1 MTEHPDRVLPLQG
14 ASNFRDLGGYLGQGG
29 RPVRWRRLF
38 RSDHLSALSAEDKS
52 LLAEIGLARS
62 FDLRGELERAAH
74 PYELPGVH
82 QHLLAIEPVIVQSMQ
97 AMASEGRALTVAT
110 CEELMRDLYRRLV
123 DEQAHR
129 FAELLDHLITD
140 DAPAVFHCTA
150 GKDRTGF
157 AAALILLALGVP
169 RTVVMS
175 DYLLTNRHFKPP
187 ALRWGDLD
195 PDVLA
200 VMWRVQEDFLE
211 AALQRVDQVHG
222 GIDRYLGTQLGL
234 GPAARA
240 ALRERYLEVA

>member
-1 MTEHPDRVLPLQG
+1 
-14 ASNFRDLGGYLGQGG
+14 
-29 RPVRWRRLF
+29 
-38 RSDHLSALSAEDKS
+38 LSAEDKS

-62 FDLRGELERAAH
+62 FDLRGERERAAH

-211 AALQRVDQVHG
+211 AALQRVDQGHG